1 MEEVAEEEEGG
12 DKGEGVDSKLNKLLD
27 LMREHRHKF
36 KEGTVT
42 PERKIS
48 KQHPVRC
55 VPPLGDRFAP
65 LLAFPEPPSSE
76 ELYEETEEALD
87 WFFEQEPPLT
97 AEEQEMVRTATLWTS
112 QPKIYNSDIIA
123 QLYSSLPLIQRR
135 LASLYMTQHLM
146 TLNRVFRPHQS
157 ALEDLISKCTSLAFL
172 QDPAHFLNIFLDAR
186 QEYHDEVARTLL
198 RARNTDYREK
208 EMYRQYPLREVH
220 PRVNAA
226 NELQKVFVYTP
237 LTKLEIMK
245 MKEMVPLHSKDPVGF
260 FKELTDVLTMGIY
273 TLTDLTIIQK
283 NLLPP
288 GIYEKLRGQDW
299 LVDNANLN
307 WAALETNDNARTAGA
322 DIPDDVKLAPTLILK
337 VLPQLL
343 TTRKE
348 DWDAIS
354 ACKQKPGEDIG
365 DYYTRLEKYFTAN
378 SGLKLES
385 DSYAH
390 LFVSKLVENSLP
402 KLRERVQKCG
412 PPLCGLCATMCIP
425 KPHIQ
430 KKENVKIMLQD
441 HIDDLMAIEIDDN
454 GCTLVQ
460 GGNVEK

>member
-1 MEEVAEEEEGG
+1 
-12 DKGEGVDSKLNKLLD
+12 
-27 LMREHRHKF
+27 MREHRHKF

-55 VPPLGDRFAP
+55 IPPLGDRFDP

-157 ALEDLISKCTSLAFL
+157 ALEDLLSKCTSLAFL

-198 RARNTDYREK
+198 RARNNDYREK

-245 MKEMVPLHSKDPVGF
+245 MKEMVPPHSKDPVGF

-322 DIPDDVKLAPTLILK
+322 DIPDDVKLAPTILK

-354 ACKQKPGEDIG
+354 ACKQKPGIKQLKELGAIIVCSPEDVRLFLRDFKG
-365 DYYTRLEKYFTAN
+365 HYTVRDLDP
-378 SGLKLES
+378 LL
-385 DSYAH
+385 AH
-390 LFVSKLVENSLP
+390 LPAELWATSPTSVGRMVITPHKIILKEGAILP
-402 KLRERVQKCG
+402 RLRQYKM
-412 PPLCGLCATMCIP
+412 PPQAE
-425 KPHIQ
+425 K
-430 KKENVKIMLQD
+430 
-441 HIDDLMAIEIDDN
+441 DLTSIIEDLITS
-454 GCTLVQ
+454 GV
-460 GGNVEK
+460 VI